1 MCVGEGGVK
10 PGGCWCGSWFSF
22 MQTTL
27 VPNSF
32 LKISPCIHSLHSIGS
47 FEPGL
52 ASCGVSCTPPLRLAP
67 HVKEMRLQ
75 LRTGHPRSAFAETGA
90 DSTD

>member
-1 MCVGEGGVK
+1 MCGGGVLNQVAAGVGLGLVLCK
-10 PGGCWCGSWFSF
+10 RLWF
-22 MQTTL
+22 QIL
-27 VPNSF
+27 
-32 LKISPCIHSLHSIGS
+32 SLRSRPAFTAFTASVGS